1 MLNQLFH
8 KCGFIDLNTSSFA
21 WCCSSL
27 LRALFT
33 LPFPDHRST
42 WCSLAKEKFSVGG
55 SCKACTADFSGSFW
69 FINQNLLCC
78 HWHDWDAMSVVLYVL
93 FPTRVSQMQ
102 KQSLTRN
109 SEETWDEREG
119 MKVRMNH
126 QIKGWFQGL
135 LKVVQSLGNSHV
147 AINQI

>member
-1 MLNQLFH
+1 
-8 KCGFIDLNTSSFA
+8 
-21 WCCSSL
+21 
-27 LRALFT
+27 
-33 LPFPDHRST
+33 
-42 WCSLAKEKFSVGG
+42 
-55 SCKACTADFSGSFW
+55 
-69 FINQNLLCC
+69 
-78 HWHDWDAMSVVLYVL
+78 MSVVLYVL